1 MSIDEQLIRKMY
13 YKTIV
18 EGKEDVHPIK
28 ALGEL
33 YMEEQQKAISDLSF
47 IRYAQGEVYFHH
59 CDFEAAIFKWE
70 NINNELEPWAKKNMA
85 DAYFKLEILS
95 TAEEL
100 YQSIQSDSDILKI
113 EVLLQLFSVYVAL
126 GKLDLAAVAIKE
138 AVALNPDYPNVTNI
152 AKEFFE
158 KHQDWKN
165 AIELA
170 MNEGIRTTELFW
182 FDTLQ
187 SYVDEG
193 RIRKMEP
200 DYFTDALVVLFKADL
215 ARFEKLAVS
224 MWKHYQHGELYF
236 TWIKEFNHILLHM
249 VGGSTHTWK
258 ELSVVYHDTYFEI
271 IDGKHLIRE
280 ISHLIPN
287 HLSNWVKIADS
298 SFSLMAAA
306 SALAWSEI
314 FPSSIEHS
322 SINLAEKKISQS
334 VRYGNGLEDGFRLF
348 KSVVSWAR
356 QNGIE
361 IGYRFEWMVKEL
373 LDLRS
378 PYLLIAG
385 AAGNEKSGFIN
396 ELIGENVIDESI
408 PLTVFLKDDQEVEIR
423 KISDEGERELAH
435 ISEIDDSTQTVIL
448 YKKPIS
454 ILRENQLAFIHTP
467 GIEGVNRFRNDV
479 FQYLQFA
486 DSLLFI
492 LNSDNVLT
500 EEELDILVNIR
511 EQASDLPIHFL
522 LNENGPYGLDQDV
535 IDLAASKVNTYFP
548 KAQLFA
554 FSGRDKHIESL
565 AHFLVSIGNSQKLE
579 EKRTSKI
586 QHYIRKTIKFLLERR
601 VEMETGY
608 IESIKWNEDMVTKLS
623 GATNQLRDLEE
634 DKIRIMKK
642 SFAAIKDDIKL
653 QLMQDI
659 QDLLKES
666 TDLINE
672 ESDFGKVHIQLNA
685 EMNNCIR
692 QHLNENILP
701 TFHKAIHQWIDEA
714 SREFNGAQ
722 GFINDMGAGF
732 NDLYE
737 EDRLMLACDFKVLDD
752 WRRDA
757 DRMTRGKVQL
767 ENINILNRFTPSQ
780 FLLKSAGK
788 LLGALQQNKSLI
800 YTKYKQYIENEDYSE
815 AAAEVAEQFFHPF
828 ELFEKSIDRDVS
840 MFFSPPITELQEAV
854 SESGRQ
860 IEESKVSLKEL
871 RENPELYRDPIT
883 LFQLKLLQLEWMTT
897 SNEEIYHQKQ

>member
-1 MSIDEQLIRKMY
+1 MTIDEQLIRKMY

-33 YMEEQQKAISDLSF
+33 YMEEQQKAISDLSL
-47 IRYAQGEVYFHH
+47 IRFAQAEVYFHH
-59 CDFEAAIFKWE
+59 SDFEAAIFKWE

-85 DAYFKLEILS
+85 DAYFKLEILT

-100 YQSIQSDSDILKI
+100 YQSIQSDSGTLKI

-126 GKLDLAAVAIKE
+126 GKLDLAVEAIKE
-138 AVALNPDYPNVTNI
+138 AVALNPDYPNVTSI
-152 AKEFFE
+152 AKDFFE

-165 AIELA
+165 AIELSV
-170 MNEGIRTTELFW
+170 NEGIRTGDLFW

-187 SYVDEG
+187 TYAEEG
-193 RIRKMEP
+193 KVRKIEP
-200 DYFTDALVVLFKADL
+200 DYFTEAFVALFKADL
-215 ARFEKLAVS
+215 ARFEKLAVAL
-224 MWKHYQHGELYF
+224 WKHYQHGELYF

-249 VGGSTHTWK
+249 EGGSTHTWK
-258 ELSVVYHDTYFEI
+258 ELSVVYHDTYFELI
-271 IDGKHLIRE
+271 NGKKLIRE

-314 FPSSIEHS
+314 FPTSIEHS
-322 SINLAEKKISQS
+322 SISLAEKKISES
-334 VRYGNGLEDGFRLF
+334 LRYGNGLEDGFQLF
-348 KSVVSWAR
+348 KSVITWAR

-373 LDLRS
+373 LDLRA

-385 AAGNEKSGFIN
+385 AAGNEKSGFMN
-396 ELIGENVIDESI
+396 ELIGEKVINDSI
-408 PLTVFLKDDQEVEIR
+408 SSTIFFKDDQEMELR
-423 KISDEGERELAH
+423 EISDEGERELAH
-435 ISEIDDSTQTVIL
+435 LSDIDESTQTVIL
-448 YKKPIS
+448 YKKPMS
-454 ILRENQLAFIHTP
+454 ILHEKQLAFIQTP
-467 GIEGVNRFRNDV
+467 GISGVNRFRNDV

-486 DSLLFI
+486 DSLLFV
-492 LNSDNVLT
+492 LNAKKVLT
-500 EEELDILVNIR
+500 EDELEILVKIR
-511 EQASDLPIHFL
+511 EQAPDLPIHFL
-522 LNENGPYGLDQDV
+522 LNEAGPYGLNQDV

-554 FSGRDKHIESL
+554 FSGRNEHLDSL
-565 AHFLVSIGNSQKLE
+565 AHFLVSIGSSKKLE
-579 EKRTSKI
+579 EKRTSKV

-601 VEMETGY
+601 VEMENGY

-642 SFAAIKDDIKL
+642 SFTKIKDDIKL

-659 QDLLKES
+659 PELLKDS
-666 TDLINE
+666 SDLIDE
-672 ESDFGKVHIQLNA
+672 ESDFGKVHIHLNA
-685 EMNNCIR
+685 EMNNRIR
-692 QHLNENILP
+692 QHLNETILP
-701 TFHKAIHQWIDEA
+701 VFHTAIHQWIDEA
-714 SREFNGAQ
+714 TGEFNGAQ
-722 GFINDMGAGF
+722 GFLNEMGAGF
-732 NDLYE
+732 NELYE
-737 EDRLMLACDFKVLDD
+737 EDKLILACDFKVLDD

-757 DRMTRGKVQL
+757 DRMTRGNVQL

-780 FLLKSAGK
+780 FLLKSAGR

-815 AAAEVAEQFFHPF
+815 AAEEVAEQFFHPF

-860 IEESKVSLKEL
+860 IEESKVSLQEI

-897 SNEEIYHQKQ
+897 SDEEIYQKQ